1 MLLASAT
8 PSYLL
13 FMTFP
18 MTNPASSDVRAGAV
32 VLLIEDDADI
42 LAVVERILAGEGY
55 AVHAARDAEAGLTMA
70 LDLQPDL
77 VIVDIGLPNRDGMD
91 LTRDLRARGF
101 QAPMLMLTARTSVA
115 DRVHGLDAGADDYLP
130 KPFEFPELVAR
141 VKALLRRAT
150 MTAASTVLRARD
162 VTLDPIRR
170 RVERG
175 GVPVELTQKEFAL
188 LEYLL
193 RNAGRPVSRQQ
204 IAEHVWKQQVDPS
217 TNVVDVYINYL
228 RKKLG
233 DDRDDPLIRT
243 VRGVG
248 YMIQA

>member
-1 MLLASAT
+1 
-8 PSYLL
+8 
-13 FMTFP
+13 MT
-18 MTNPASSDVRAGAV
+18 MPAGNRVSDEARAAPV
-32 VLLIEDDADI
+32 VLVVEDDQDI
-42 LAVVERILAGEGY
+42 LSVVERILANEGY
-55 AVHAARDAEAGLTMA
+55 VVHGARDAEAGLALA
-70 LDLQPDL
+70 LDLDPDL
-77 VIVDIGLPNRDGMD
+77 IIVDVGLPSRDGVE

-101 QAPMLMLTARTSVA
+101 HVPMLMLTARTSVA
-115 DRVHGLDAGADDYLP
+115 DRVTGLDAGADDYLP
-130 KPFEFPELVAR
+130 KPFEFQELLAR

-150 MTAASTVLRARD
+150 MTAGSATLRARD

-170 RVERG
+170 HVERG
-175 GVPVELTQKEFAL
+175 GVPIELTQKEFAL

-204 IAEHVWKQQVDPS
+204 IAEHVWKQQVDPG

-248 YMIQA
+248 YMVQG